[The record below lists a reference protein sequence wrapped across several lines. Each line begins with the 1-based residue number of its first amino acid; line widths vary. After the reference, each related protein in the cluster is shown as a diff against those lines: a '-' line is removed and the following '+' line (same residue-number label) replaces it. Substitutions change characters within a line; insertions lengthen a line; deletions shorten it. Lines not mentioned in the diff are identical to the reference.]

1 MNFLSTI
8 VNRISAFTG
17 KAEQITAQEAA
28 IPPAG
33 ITRDPGDGF
42 RPITQQAERDLQP
55 MSQER
60 MIEIAYWLM
69 ETNPMARAIVGKF
82 RDFLAGEGIG
92 WAAKDENVDQVIQR
106 FWYDP
111 VNKFEQKLPQK
122 IRQLFGFG
130 EQCYPAF
137 TSQFAGNV
145 RLGYVDPASIKEV
158 ITDPENCE
166 IKIGVI
172 LKNRGNK
179 KGKRYKIIHDSD
191 EELSSAAGQALR
203 DTYTDGECFYFTINE
218 VSNSSRG
225 RSELLATADSL
236 DGYEQFLFDRIDLR
250 RLIFPIWDTK
260 IEGKTEEEIK
270 AIAKDMPAPKPGNEF
285 VHNERI
291 TRTAVA
297 PDMKADDATSDAR
310 LLKNH
315 ILAGHG
321 LPPTWFAES
330 GDVNRAAAGELDTA
344 TLKALTMAQ
353 LIVKDMIREMI
364 RFQIRQKIAKGE
376 LEATVTLKD
385 GTKGKAVDAF
395 AVTSPE
401 ISTKDLVKLSAA
413 LQQITTSLMIAETQ
427 GWVSK
432 KMAANAFANNATALG
447 MEIEAADVGE
457 PATGDGTGQVTEDYR
472 SREALA
478 RSRRARG
485 GSGARSRRRSFRA

>member
-1 MNFLSTI
+1 M
-8 VNRISAFTG
+8 FTG
-17 KAEQITAQEAA
+17 KTEQVKAQEAA

-33 ITRDPGDGF
+33 ISRDPGEGF
-42 RPITQQAERDLQP
+42 PLITQLTDRDLTP

-60 MIEIAYWLM
+60 SIEIAYWLM

-92 WAAKDENVDQVIQR
+92 WVARGEKVDKVINA

-111 VNKFEQKLPQK
+111 VNKFEQRLPQK
-122 IRQLFGFG
+122 IRQLFGLG

-137 TSQFAGNV
+137 TSEFAGTV
-145 RLGYVDPASIKEV
+145 RLGYVDPASIKDV

-179 KGKRYKIIHDSD
+179 KGKRYKVIHDSD
-191 EELSSAAGQALR
+191 EDLASAEGQRLR
-203 DTYTDGECFYFTINE
+203 DTYKDGECFYFTVNG
-218 VSNSSRG
+218 VSNAARG

-236 DGYEQFLFDRIDLR
+236 DGYEQFLFDRADLR
-250 RLIFPIWDTK
+250 RQIFPIWDTK
-260 IEGKTEEEIK
+260 IEGKSEEEIK
-270 AIAKDMPAPKPGNEF
+270 AIAKEMPPPRPGTEF

-297 PDMKADDATSDAR
+297 PTLAADDATSDAR
-310 LLKNH
+310 LIKNH
-315 ILAGHG
+315 ILAGHSM
-321 LPPTWFAES
+321 PPTWFSES

-364 RFQIRQKIAKGE
+364 RFQIRKKIAANE

-395 AVTSPE
+395 AVTSLE
-401 ISTKDLVKLSAA
+401 LSTKDLVKLGTA
-413 LQQITTSLMIAETQ
+413 LQQITTSLMVAETQ
-427 GWVSK
+427 GWIDK
-432 KMAANAFANNATALG
+432 KTAANVFANNATTLG
-447 MEIEAADVGE
+447 MEIETADIGE
-457 PATGDGTGQVTEDYR
+457 PANDGTDQVTKNYAQ
-472 SREALA
+472 EAA
-478 RSRRARG
+478 RARRAYG
-485 GSGARSRRRSFRA
+485 GSRARRRRRSFGA